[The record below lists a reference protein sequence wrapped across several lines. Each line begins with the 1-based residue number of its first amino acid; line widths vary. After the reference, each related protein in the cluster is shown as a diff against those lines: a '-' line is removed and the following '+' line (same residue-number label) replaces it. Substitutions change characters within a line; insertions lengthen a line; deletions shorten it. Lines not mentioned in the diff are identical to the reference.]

1 MKFAP
6 KITLPRV
13 LQYVF
18 MGLLVAGT
26 VLFVLEQI
34 EYFGLA
40 DGRPTIKG
48 WVTTTDNPIRPV
60 SLTNTPVNGDLSLT
74 NFSQQQFLAMHLA
87 SRGDLFHSK
96 YLGFISFKTLAWLC
110 GLLVLYQM
118 LRIFQNLNQG
128 QTFREEN
135 IRRVQYIAFLLPA
148 IPLTAFLAS
157 RILAGIVRSLPGYQ
171 SVAVRP
177 ADSVANIGGGLLIAL
192 LIFSLVE
199 IFRRGANLQHEQDL
213 TI

>member
-6 KITLPRV
+6 KITLLRV

-26 VLFVLEQI
+26 VLLVLNQI
-34 EYFGLA
+34 EYFGLT

-48 WVTTTDNPIRPV
+48 WVTTADDPIRSV
-60 SLTNTPVNGDLSLT
+60 SLTNPAGNGDLSLF
-74 NFSQQQFLAMHLA
+74 NFNQQQFLVVNLTG
-87 SRGDLFHSK
+87 RGDLFHSK
-96 YLGFISFKTLAWLC
+96 YLGFILFKTLAWVC

-118 LRIFQNLNQG
+118 LRIFQNLNRG

-135 IRRVQYIAFLLPA
+135 IRRVQYIAFLIPA
-148 IPLTAFLAS
+148 VPLTAFLAA

-171 SVAVRP
+171 SVGVRP
-177 ADSVANIGGGLLIAL
+177 ADSVEDIVGGLLTAL

-199 IFRRGANLQHEQDL
+199 IFRRGANLQQEQDL